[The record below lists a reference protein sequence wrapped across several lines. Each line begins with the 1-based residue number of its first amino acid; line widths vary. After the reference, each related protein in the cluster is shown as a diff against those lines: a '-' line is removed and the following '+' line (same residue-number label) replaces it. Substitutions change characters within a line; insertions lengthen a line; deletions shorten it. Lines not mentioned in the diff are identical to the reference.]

1 MLLGLLGMVKSIGL
15 VRKQILILFVFSL
28 LVSVG
33 AIIHG
38 IFFDLAWEQVKRLT
52 LGGLIFT
59 FVVVFPGV
67 IFLEWVFDINNRVE
81 MDELRERVRKLERRG
96 KT

>member
-1 MLLGLLGMVKSIGL
+1 MVKSFSL
-15 VRKQILILFVFSL
+15 LKKQVLILLVFSA

-38 IFFDLAWEQVKRLT
+38 IFFDLAFEEIRRLT
-52 LGGLIFT
+52 LSGLIFT
-59 FVVVFPGV
+59 FVIVFPGV

-81 MDELRERVRKLERRG
+81 MEKLERRIL
-96 KT
+96 KLEKRK

>member
-1 MLLGLLGMVKSIGL
+1 MVKSFDL
-15 VRKQILILFVFSL
+15 MKKQILILGVFSA

-38 IFFDLAWEQVKRLT
+38 IFFDLAFDQIRRLT

-59 FVVVFPGV
+59 FVIVFPGAL
-67 IFLEWVFDINNRVE
+67 FLEWVFDINNKKE
-81 MDELRERVRKLERRG
+81 HDDLERRIIKLEKG
-96 KT
+96 RK

>member
-1 MLLGLLGMVKSIGL
+1 M
-15 VRKQILILFVFSL
+15 

-38 IFFDLAWEQVKRLT
+38 IFFDLAFEEMKRLT

-67 IFLEWVFDINNRVE
+67 LFLEWVFDINNKVE
-81 MDELRERVRKLERRG
+81 MDGLEKRIRKLEKRR
-96 KT
+96 

>member
-1 MLLGLLGMVKSIGL
+1 MWLAELDMVKSFDL
-15 VRKQILILFVFSL
+15 VRKQVLILLVFSV

-38 IFFDLAWEQVKRLT
+38 IFFDLAFEEVKRLT

-59 FVVVFPGV
+59 LVIVFPGTL
-67 IFLEWVFDINNRVE
+67 FLEWVFDINNRARH
-81 MDELRERVRKLERRG
+81 DELERRIVKLERR
-96 KT
+96 KK

>member
-1 MLLGLLGMVKSIGL
+1 MK
-15 VRKQILILFVFSL
+15 KQFLILLVFSL

-81 MDELRERVRKLERRG
+81 MSALERRIIKLEKRG
-96 KT
+96 K